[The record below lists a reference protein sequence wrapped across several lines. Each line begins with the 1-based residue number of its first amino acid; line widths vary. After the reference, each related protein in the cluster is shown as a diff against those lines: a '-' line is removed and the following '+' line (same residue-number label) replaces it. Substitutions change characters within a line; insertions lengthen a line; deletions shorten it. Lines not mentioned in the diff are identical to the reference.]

1 MWVGVGAAL
10 GAGGSLWAR
19 RRVGL
24 LTERMRSGALAGDV
38 AAIADRG
45 ARGRGPEGPARLGG
59 RSRRRAPQGGPTV
72 ARAGGPRPGPLSPAG
87 AGWSCRPS
95 EPADQA
101 R

>member
-10 GAGGSLWAR
+10 GAGGTLWAR

-45 ARGRGPEGPARLGG
+45 ARGAARRVQHALEAG
-59 RSRRRAPQGGPTV
+59 RDGARRREDQLWQELEV
-72 ARAGGPRPGPLSPAG
+72 RARAR
-87 AGWSCRPS
+87 
-95 EPADQA
+95 
-101 R
+101 

>member
-45 ARGRGPEGPARLGG
+45 ARGAAQRVLHALEAG
-59 RSRRRAPQGGPTV
+59 RDGARRREDQLWQELEV
-72 ARAGGPRPGPLSPAG
+72 RARAR
-87 AGWSCRPS
+87 
-95 EPADQA
+95 
-101 R
+101 